1 MPGKKLL
8 SEEYEGRAAILY
20 LAGLSVDAVAKRL
33 GIDYR
38 TARKA
43 ITSQTPL
50 RDPSARLVGRT
61 RPDRKVKNET

>member
-1 MPGKKLL
+1 MPGKKVR
-8 SEEYEGRAAILY
+8 SEDYQARASILY
-20 LAGLSVDAVAKRL
+20 MSGYSVDAVAKAL

-50 RDPSARLVGRT
+50 RDPHARLVGRT
-61 RPDRKVKNET
+61 RPDRKVKNEA

>member
-1 MPGKKLL
+1 MKSKKLR
-8 SEEYEGRAAILY
+8 SDEYQGRATTLY
-20 LAGLSVDAVAKRL
+20 LSGYSVDAVAKAL

-43 ITSQTPL
+43 ITSRTPL

-61 RPDRKVKNET
+61 RPDRKVKNEA